1 MKYIVNKSFYNK
13 IDQLE
18 ESIDDLFRETLQE
31 VAITATNGSP
41 VSTGAFVTSW
51 SYIVGAGRPRGKS
64 SEGRPRVGQFGA
76 DTMRE
81 QGYQN
86 LMGDVAKIDFEK
98 MSGSLTLSNG
108 APHAEIV
115 DSREGISVVLEN
127 LYG

>member
-18 ESIDDLFRETLQE
+18 ESIDDLFRETLEE
-31 VAITATNGSP
+31 VAVTATNISP

-64 SEGRPRVGQFGA
+64 SEGRPRVGEFGA

-86 LMGDVAKIDFEK
+86 LMGDVAKINFEK
-98 MSGSLTLSNG
+98 LGGSLTLSNG
-108 APHAEIV
+108 APHSEIV
-115 DSREGISVVLEN
+115 DAREGISIVLEN

>member
-1 MKYIVNKSFYNK
+1 M
-13 IDQLE
+13 LE
-18 ESIDDLFRETLQE
+18 ESIDDLFIETLQE
-31 VAITATNGSP
+31 VAVTATNSSP

-64 SEGRPRVGQFGA
+64 SEGRPRVGELGA

-86 LMGDVAKIDFEK
+86 LMGDVAKINFEK
-98 MSGSLTLSNG
+98 LGGSLTLSNG
-108 APHAEIV
+108 APHADIV
-115 DSREGISVVLEN
+115 NAREGISIVLEN

>member
-13 IDQLE
+13 IDKLE
-18 ESIDDLFRETLQE
+18 ESIDDLFRETLEE
-31 VAITATNGSP
+31 VAVTATNISP

-64 SEGRPRVGQFGA
+64 SEGRPRVGEFGA

-86 LMGDVAKIDFEK
+86 LMGDVAKINFEK
-98 MSGSLTLSNG
+98 LGGSLTLSNG
-108 APHAEIV
+108 APHSEIV
-115 DSREGISVVLEN
+115 DAREGISIVLEN